1 MKESLV
7 TSRLVFIESHYNY
20 LVIRNLSF
28 EIILKEYVVV
38 WLYFISSPA
47 LASFPNNLTQLL

>member
-7 TSRLVFIESHYNY
+7 TSRVVFIESHHND
-20 LVIRNLSF
+20 LVIWNLSY

-38 WLYFISSPA
+38 WLYFISRPV
-47 LASFPNNLTQLL
+47 LASFPNN

>member
-7 TSRLVFIESHYNY
+7 TSRLAFIESHYNY
-20 LVIRNLSF
+20 LVIRNLSY

-38 WLYFISSPA
+38 
-47 LASFPNNLTQLL
+47 

>member
-7 TSRLVFIESHYNY
+7 TSRFIFIESHYNY
-20 LVIRNLSF
+20 LVIRNLSY

-38 WLYFISSPA
+38 WIYFKSSPA
-47 LASFPNNLTQLL
+47 FASFPNNLIQLL